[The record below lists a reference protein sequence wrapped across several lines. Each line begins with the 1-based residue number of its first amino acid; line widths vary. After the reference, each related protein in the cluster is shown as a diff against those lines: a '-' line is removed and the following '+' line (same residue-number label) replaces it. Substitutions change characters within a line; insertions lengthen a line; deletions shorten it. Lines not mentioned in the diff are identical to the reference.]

1 MKFTMNKR
9 ILGLSLLAVVL
20 LNGGCIAKLDYNYRN
35 GNKATAWYPIEPA
48 FVGPLSKTDAINPKV
63 LADMDNAVKGVV
75 FTATAPVTK

>member
-35 GNKATAWYPIEPA
+35 GNKATAWYPI
-48 FVGPLSKTDAINPKV
+48 
-63 LADMDNAVKGVV
+63 
-75 FTATAPVTK
+75 